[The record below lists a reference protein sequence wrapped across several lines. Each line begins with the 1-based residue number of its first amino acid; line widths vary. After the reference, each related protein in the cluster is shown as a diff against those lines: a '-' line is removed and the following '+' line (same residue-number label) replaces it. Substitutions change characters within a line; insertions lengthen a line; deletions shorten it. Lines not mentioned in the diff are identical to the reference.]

1 MDERVRVGAI
11 VAAGGRGTRLRGDVP
26 KPLRLIAGRTILER
40 SIEPFDD
47 VEQVQEIV
55 VVLSPDLVSDPPA
68 VLRRFRTPLKL
79 VRGGPRRQDSVSA
92 GLDALT
98 LVTDVV
104 VVHDAARPFCTA
116 ALIGR
121 TVDAAAESGAAI
133 AALPAYDTIK
143 EGKLASAVT
152 VVRSTLPREQIF
164 LAQTPQAFRLDVLRQ
179 AVAAGRNGVEMTD
192 EAALAERAG
201 HQVRLVEGEPRN
213 MKITT
218 EADLALARELV
229 HNGPTVGPVRVG
241 LGYDLHRLVK
251 GRTLVLGGVKISG
264 DRGLLGHSDADAV
277 CHAAIDAVLG
287 AAAAG
292 DIGRHFPD
300 DDARWAGASS
310 LDLLAR
316 AVRIVNDA
324 GFVVGNIDVTIVA
337 EWPKVRDH
345 AEAMRRRLA
354 GVLQVDVGQ
363 INIKGKTNEGVDTVG
378 KGAAIVVHAIALLHP
393 TP

>member
-1 MDERVRVGAI
+1 VDERVRVGVI
-11 VAAGGRGTRLRGDVP
+11 VAAGGRGTRLHGDVP

-55 VVLSPDLVSDPPA
+55 VVLPPDLVSDPPA

-79 VRGGPRRQDSVSA
+79 VRGGVRRQDSVSA

-98 LVTDVV
+98 LAIDVV

-116 ALIGR
+116 DLIGR

-133 AALPAYDTIK
+133 AALPAHDTIK

-152 VVRSTLPREQIF
+152 VVRSTLSRERIF
-164 LAQTPQAFRLDVLRQ
+164 LAQTPQAFRFDVLRQ

-192 EAALAERAG
+192 EAALVEHAG

-218 EADLALARELV
+218 EADLALARELAQ
-229 HNGPTVGPVRVG
+229 NAPPEGSARVG
-241 LGYDLHRLVK
+241 LGYDLHRLVE

-277 CHAAIDAVLG
+277 CHAVIDAVLG

-300 DDARWAGASS
+300 DDARWTGASS

-316 AVRIVNDA
+316 AVRIVNDV

-345 AEAMRRRLA
+345 AEAMCRRLA
-354 GVLQVDVGQ
+354 GVLQVDAGQ

-378 KGAAIVVHAIALLHP
+378 KGSAIAVHAIALLYP

>member
-1 MDERVRVGAI
+1 MDERVRVGVI
-11 VAAGGRGTRLRGDVP
+11 VAAGGRGTRLHGDVP
-26 KPLRLIAGRTILER
+26 KPLRLSAGRTILER

-55 VVLSPDLVSDPPA
+55 VVLPPDLVSDPPA

-79 VRGGPRRQDSVSA
+79 VRGGVRRQDSVSA

-98 LVTDVV
+98 LAIDVV

-116 ALIGR
+116 DLIGR

-133 AALPAYDTIK
+133 AALPAHDTIK

-152 VVRSTLPREQIF
+152 VVRSTLSRERIF
-164 LAQTPQAFRLDVLRQ
+164 LAQTPQAFRFDVLRQ

-192 EAALAERAG
+192 EAALVEHAG

-218 EADLALARELV
+218 EADLALARELAQ
-229 HNGPTVGPVRVG
+229 NAPPEGSARVG
-241 LGYDLHRLVK
+241 LGYDLHRLVE

-277 CHAAIDAVLG
+277 CHAVIDAVLG

-300 DDARWAGASS
+300 DDARWTGASS

-316 AVRIVNDA
+316 AVRIVNDV

-345 AEAMRRRLA
+345 AEAMCRRLA
-354 GVLQVDVGQ
+354 GVLQVDAGQ

-378 KGAAIVVHAIALLHP
+378 KGSAIAVHAIALLYP

>member
-40 SIEPFDD
+40 SIEPFDA

-55 VVLSPDLVSDPPA
+55 VVLPPDLVSDPPA

-79 VRGGPRRQDSVSA
+79 VRGGVRRQDSVSA

-116 ALIGR
+116 ELIGR

-133 AALPAYDTIK
+133 AALPAHDTIK

-152 VVRSTLPREQIF
+152 VVRSTLPRERIF
-164 LAQTPQAFRLDVLRQ
+164 LAQTPQAFRFDVLRQ

-192 EAALAERAG
+192 EAALVEHAG

-218 EADLALARELV
+218 EADLALARELAQNV
-229 HNGPTVGPVRVG
+229 RPEGSARVG
-241 LGYDLHRLVK
+241 LGYDLHRLVE

-277 CHAAIDAVLG
+277 CHAVIDAVLG

-300 DDARWAGASS
+300 DDERWAGASS

-316 AVRIVNDA
+316 AVKVVNDV

-354 GVLQVDVGQ
+354 GVLQVDAGQ
-363 INIKGKTNEGVDTVG
+363 INIKGKTNEGVDAVG
-378 KGAAIVVHAIALLHP
+378 TGSAIAVHAIALLYP
-393 TP
+393 TS